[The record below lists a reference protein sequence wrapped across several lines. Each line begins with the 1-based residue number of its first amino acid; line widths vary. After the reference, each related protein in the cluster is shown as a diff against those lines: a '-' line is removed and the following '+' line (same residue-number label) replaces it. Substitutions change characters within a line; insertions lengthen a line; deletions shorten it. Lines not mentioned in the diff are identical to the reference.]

1 MKMVGRWSPP
11 SSTKGAAHGEEK
23 RGQSTWCPRRHHKV
37 EHRGQVEQHRE
48 EVDAAQ
54 REGGHLLANADEEQS

>member
-1 MKMVGRWSPP
+1 
-11 SSTKGAAHGEEK
+11 
-23 RGQSTWCPRRHHKV
+23 
-37 EHRGQVEQHRE
+37 VEQHRE